1 MIVSFYNYFSLK
13 YDRYE
18 YRINVSLI
26 LDRRDNCGS
35 EIIWFFFHVY
45 QKCLYTRQRFKI
57 KNFKNFKIHSFNCRG
72 F

>member
-35 EIIWFFFHVY
+35 EIICFFFHVY
-45 QKCLYTRQRFKI
+45 QKMF
-57 KNFKNFKIHSFNCRG
+57 IHKTEI
-72 F
+72 

>member
-35 EIIWFFFHVY
+35 EIIWFFFM
-45 QKCLYTRQRFKI
+45 FI
-57 KNFKNFKIHSFNCRG
+57 KNVYTQDRDLK
-72 F
+72 